1 MMLNRIVIMGRL
13 GRDPEL
19 RYTQAGKPVASFSLA
34 VDRDFKDKT
43 TGEKS
48 TDFIDIV
55 AWRQTAEFVSRFFTK
70 GRMAVV
76 EGRLQLRDWT
86 DRDGNKRTA
95 LMVANHQL
103 IHDGI
108 GVFSIPPEDKAQF
121 VSMLLRYYETG
132 DYSRLSDWL
141 SQNAVGHVP
150 GGLTL
155 AQSSGAAEKTNDA
168 ANGMGIVPGVP
179 LDGLDGGSGLLR

>member
-1 MMLNRIVIMGRL
+1 MLLFGAVTRG
-13 GRDPEL
+13 
-19 RYTQAGKPVASFSLA
+19 QWFS
-34 VDRDFKDKT
+34 
-43 TGEKS
+43 
-48 TDFIDIV
+48 
-55 AWRQTAEFVSRFFTK
+55 
-70 GRMAVV
+70 
-76 EGRLQLRDWT
+76 
-86 DRDGNKRTA
+86 DGNKRTA

-155 AQSSGAAEKTNDA
+155 AQSSGVVEKTNDA
-168 ANGMGIVPGVP
+168 VNGMGTVPGVP